1 MNPAKALL
9 HLFSPLGGD
18 EADNYRSP
26 GQISFL
32 RAPFVSLDVET
43 LKDADASYA
52 FVGVPFDEG
61 MYIKALKLKGVP
73 WVAAL

>member
-1 MNPAKALL
+1 MNPAKAFL

-32 RAPFVSLDVET
+32 RAPFV
-43 LKDADASYA
+43 AM
-52 FVGVPFDEG
+52 G
-61 MYIKALKLKGVP
+61 
-73 WVAAL
+73 